1 MKKHPTQMEMKS
13 PFSLL
18 DESASL
24 IRERGKQYGKFEDS
38 FTTNAKGLELVLKQE
53 VKPFQAPLILAITKL
68 TRLLFDPTNRHS
80 WVDLIAYLAMAASM
94 ALRGK
99 DETLPKM

>member
-1 MKKHPTQMEMKS
+1 MKKHPIQMEMKS

-24 IRERGKQYGKFEDS
+24 IRERGKQYGNFEDS
-38 FTTNAKGLELVLKQE
+38 FTTNAKGLELVLKQK

-68 TRLLFDPTNRHS
+68 TRLLFDPTNRDS